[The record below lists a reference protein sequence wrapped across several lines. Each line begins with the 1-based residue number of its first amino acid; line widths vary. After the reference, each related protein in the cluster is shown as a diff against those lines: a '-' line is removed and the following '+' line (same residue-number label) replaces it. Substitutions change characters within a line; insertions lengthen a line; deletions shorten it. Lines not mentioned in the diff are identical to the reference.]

1 VNCDEFVEL
10 VTAFLEGTLTPADE
24 RRMTEHLSEC
34 DGCTTY
40 LGQFRTTVDA
50 LRELDRPELPEA
62 TREQILAA
70 FRGRRV

>member
-24 RRMTEHLSEC
+24 RRMTEHLAEC

-50 LRELDRPELPEA
+50 LRDLEQAELPEA
-62 TREQILAA
+62 TRESLLAA
-70 FRGRRV
+70 FRDRRV

>member
-34 DGCTTY
+34 DDCTTY